1 MHPTRI
7 AELLQPFL
15 SPIPNPCHSELGQR
29 PGEEPAA
36 LSPSQLNHISTYID
50 ILLHWNSRI
59 NLTAIRNEE
68 EIVTPHFGESLFASR
83 HFFPQVYP
91 PPPLPPLPSVPPV
104 VKASAASGNRVPHRG
119 SGAAPPALPKNRWA
133 PKTPLTLTEPHQ
145 KKPPSPREPPPPL
158 TLTDIDKKTP
168 PPEPLPPRTFD

>member
-68 EIVTPHFGESLFASR
+68 EIVTPPFAASLFAAR
-83 HFFPQVYP
+83 PLFPTCSPVP
-91 PPPLPPLPSVPPV
+91 SPSLVCRTRSPPRRPPRPPPLSLPTGNSPSHLTPPLMPGRDRYSQV
-104 VKASAASGNRVPHRG
+104 
-119 SGAAPPALPKNRWA
+119 
-133 PKTPLTLTEPHQ
+133 
-145 KKPPSPREPPPPL
+145 
-158 TLTDIDKKTP
+158 
-168 PPEPLPPRTFD
+168 